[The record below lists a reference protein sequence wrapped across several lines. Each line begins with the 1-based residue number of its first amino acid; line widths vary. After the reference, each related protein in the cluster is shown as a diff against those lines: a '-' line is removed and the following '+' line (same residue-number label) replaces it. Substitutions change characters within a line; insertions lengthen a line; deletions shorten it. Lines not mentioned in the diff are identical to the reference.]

1 MAVRIF
7 VSGIMYVAFVDGDI
21 LDSSDD
27 LKDIAQ
33 VIADNHPD
41 QIEDIKFTSPPD
53 GYTKLDKREI
63 ETLQAAIKNFLQPE
77 MLNLDLDEDESKP
90 TSRSM
95 ALMLSF

>member
-53 GYTKLDKREI
+53 GC
-63 ETLQAAIKNFLQPE
+63 
-77 MLNLDLDEDESKP
+77 NL
-90 TSRSM
+90 
-95 ALMLSF
+95 ALFPKKTTPYFFIFSLLLLLSFLNF